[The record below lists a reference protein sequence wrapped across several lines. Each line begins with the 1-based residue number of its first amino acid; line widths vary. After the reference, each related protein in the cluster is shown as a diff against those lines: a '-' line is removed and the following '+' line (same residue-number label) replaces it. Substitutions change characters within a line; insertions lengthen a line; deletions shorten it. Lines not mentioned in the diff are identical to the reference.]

1 MSEEK
6 QTKIFISWSGEK
18 AKAYADFLRKLFLE
32 IFEID
37 KKMVFFSEED
47 INAGAVWIDKLRSTL
62 SVSTYGIIIL
72 TKESKQKAW
81 VNFEAGVLYKKESH
95 IIPLLIDVEQEELKA
110 HPLYFFQS
118 KKFTVEDIGSVFR
131 EIKEKLDW
139 RWKTENLKDDI
150 SKKIND
156 FKSKMPENFN
166 SPIEDFMKKEGVCI
180 CKNKYGGFTAEILEE
195 SSFLKIRNEVIKN
208 SKEWIILVGQSLRDA
223 FTYDNNACVV
233 DTLKNRIEEKQL
245 SEIKFL
251 ITDPAMFN
259 ISSELQQRGD
269 TPLDRVS
276 TTMTVI
282 IESLLPSCK
291 DTGCKIKVFFTPLI
305 HIDHA
310 IINDEF
316 MAFRSTKLWTKDASF
331 KGAFFIYKKY
341 NESKSNEIKS
351 EYEAH
356 LEYLEKIMDNCTKI
370 DLNIDIVREDDSRYN
385 NLPEA
390 MQRHYKWRNEINESD
405 YRNCI
410 ELYKLHNTQLVNYVI
425 DTWNR
430 RNENV
435 FLPSVSNGIKNYDDL
450 FKPQN
455 LLGDK
460 TQKILLPYIRDTGN
474 MFEEVVRQYDS
485 TVIDYNNDKKHQS
498 WVKVFPSL
506 DLGFPNNVQRLAGGF
521 ATGMFIMW
529 KCGTPIV
536 PVDTTVNVCS
546 SSVFEIDRAKIDLN
560 MDCANF
566 EEWIDGKIKK
576 ISKEKHCKF
585 SFDNGNHFLMIAQDQ
600 DDKSENFKKFYLV
613 LHSSAVEFKESYVG
627 LYPTENN
634 WYSDYIKTKKSN
646 NNDGRYIR
654 YIKDKEAAFFIDFA
668 HKLEKYNMQLHKYV
682 AEDIGCVRNTEL
694 EQNTFH
700 HYYMPNDSSIAIGT
714 YVEKPGTIV
723 PLFSNVGKSIY
734 MFEIGQDNW
743 KIKLPGKG
751 EVCLI
756 PHGWGQE
763 IDNIQSIKL
772 KINKNGDGNKIILEK
787 LKLDN
792 VDDLEWYITSNARI
806 KEDDKHKSIGK
817 HIRNF
822 EDGQSFLDKGKK
834 MINGKI
840 VQTLTP
846 IYLYCDAKKGKIN
859 EPVQ

>member
-1 MSEEK
+1 MNFD
-6 QTKIFISWSGEK
+6 IFISYKTHDVDGHETRDSVIARELHSRLTEMG
-18 AKAYADFLRKLFLE
+18 YS
-32 IFEID
+32 
-37 KKMVFFSEED
+37 VFFSE
-47 INAGAVWIDKLRSTL
+47 KTM
-62 SVSTYGIIIL
+62 
-72 TKESKQKAW
+72 
-81 VNFEAGVLYKKESH
+81 
-95 IIPLLIDVEQEELKA
+95 EELAISNFFLEIENALASAKIMIVVLTNREYA
-110 HPLYFFQS
+110 TASWVQHEWSTFCSANPNNLLY
-118 KKFTVEDIGSVFR
+118 TLT
-131 EIKEKLDW
+131 EKLNVCDLPPTLHA
-139 RWKTENLKDDI
+139 KQNFDYA
-150 SKKIND
+150 ND
-156 FKSKMPENFN
+156 GVAHLCNFIHN
-166 SPIEDFMKKEGVCI
+166 AKFSIVSGEQVSAKNIEDFIEKEGISI
-180 CKNKYGGFTAEILEE
+180 CKNKYGGFTSEILEE
-195 SSFLKIRNEVIKN
+195 SSFLKIRNELIKN
-208 SKEWIILVGQSLRDA
+208 SKDWIILVGQSLRDA
-223 FTYDNNACVV
+223 FTYGNNACVI
-233 DTLKNRIEEKQL
+233 DTLKNCIEKKQL

-259 ISSELQQRGD
+259 VSSELQQRGD

-276 TTMTVI
+276 TTMNAI
-282 IESLLPSCK
+282 IERILPSSK
-291 DTGCKIKVFFTPLI
+291 GMGCKIKVFFTPLI
-305 HIDHA
+305 HIDHT
-310 IINDEF
+310 IISGDF
-316 MAFRSTKLWTKDASF
+316 MAFRSTKLWTQDASF

-356 LEYLEKIMDNCTKI
+356 LKYLEKIMDNCTKI
-370 DLNIDIVREDDSRYN
+370 DLDIDIIREDDNRYN

-390 MQRHYKWRNEINESD
+390 MKRHYRWRNEINESD
-405 YRNCI
+405 YRDCI

-425 DTWNR
+425 DTWSR
-430 RNENV
+430 RKEKV
-435 FLPSVSNGIKNYDDL
+435 FLPSESNGIKNYDDL
-450 FKPQN
+450 FNSQN
-455 LLGDK
+455 LLDDK
-460 TQKILLPYIRDTGN
+460 TQEILLEYIKKTGK
-474 MFEEVVRQYDS
+474 MFEEIVRQYDS
-485 TVIDYNNDKKHQS
+485 TVVDYKDDKKKHQS

-506 DLGFPNNVQRLAGGF
+506 DLGFPNNIQRLAGGF

-536 PVDTTVNVCS
+536 PIDATVNVCS
-546 SSVFEIDRAKIDLN
+546 SSVFEIDKDKAKIDLN
-560 MDCANF
+560 MDCDNF
-566 EEWIDGKIKK
+566 KEWIESKEEDRKGIIEK

-634 WYSDYIKTKKSN
+634 WYSDYIKTKESN

-654 YIKDKEAAFFIDFA
+654 YIKDKEAASFIDFA

-694 EQNTFH
+694 KQNTFH

-714 YVEKPGTIV
+714 YVERPGTIV
-723 PLFSNVGKSIY
+723 PLFSNVGKPIY
-734 MFEIGQDNW
+734 MFEVGQDNW
-743 KIKLPGKG
+743 KIKLAGKG

-787 LKLDN
+787 DN
-792 VDDLEWYITSNARI
+792 VGDLEWDIKSSARI

-822 EDGQSFLDKGKK
+822 EDGQAFLDKGKK
-834 MINGKI
+834 MIKGKI
-840 VQTLTP
+840 VQTLMP
-846 IYLYCDAKKGKIN
+846 IYLYCNTKKGKIN